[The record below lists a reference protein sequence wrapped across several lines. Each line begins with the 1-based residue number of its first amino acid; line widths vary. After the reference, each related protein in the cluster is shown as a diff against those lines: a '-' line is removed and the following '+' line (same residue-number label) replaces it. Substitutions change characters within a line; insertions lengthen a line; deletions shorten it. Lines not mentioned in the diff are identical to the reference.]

1 MAANTLL
8 DRDNRAKKF
17 VVAIQN
23 QMLKEAIVPRKNEAS
38 DFENKFKAF
47 YIMR

>member
-1 MAANTLL
+1 MAANTPLA
-8 DRDNRAKKF
+8 RDNCGEKF

-23 QMLKEAIVPRKNEAS
+23 QLLTEATVPRKNEAS

-47 YIMR
+47 CIMR